1 MTSHFENS
9 KARVGDEWLMSYSA
23 GTLSI
28 PKQMVIACQTAL
40 NPEVA
45 RELSILDTVGGVTL
59 ESAPAA
65 ELSDGFLDRLTDG
78 LDTSEEEEVSR
89 DHTREASEPE
99 WMPQP
104 LSETLMGAD
113 KDIKW
118 RRVGPQVEYAPIY
131 STDNDEHLYM
141 LRAPAGTSLPR
152 HSHHGEEWTLILE
165 GGYHVGDQGYIAG
178 DVHCE
183 DETCTHQP
191 VIDDDGPCI
200 ALVAIEG
207 KLRFQNPL
215 LRIIQ
220 PLFGL

>member
-1 MTSHFENS
+1 MTSLSEHTT
-9 KARVGDEWLMSYSA
+9 ARVADEWLMSYSA
-23 GTLSI
+23 GTLSL
-28 PKQMVIACQTAL
+28 PKQMVISCQAAL
-40 NPEVA
+40 KP
-45 RELSILDTVGGVTL
+45 ELSRDLSMLDCVGGITL

-65 ELSDGFLDRLTDG
+65 ELSDGFLDRLTDR
-78 LDTSEEEEVSR
+78 LDEDAEDESQDVARGSATKP
-89 DHTREASEPE
+89 D

-104 LSETLMGAD
+104 LSDTLKSAE
-113 KDIKW
+113 KDLKW

-141 LRAPAGTSLPR
+141 LRAPAGVSLPR

-165 GGYHVGDQGYIAG
+165 GGYHVGDQGYVAG

-200 ALVAIEG
+200 ALIAIEG
-207 KLRFQNPL
+207 RLRFKNPI
-215 LRIIQ
+215 LRVVQ
-220 PLFGL
+220 PLIGL